1 MSEWPLLSRVRTLG
15 TPSEDATGAL
25 WQPEQQEE
33 GRGDSGSSLP
43 RGVVLKV
50 EMVKKRELDARVLA
64 KIKVKNFPLNGSTL
78 LGRKSV
84 G

>member
-1 MSEWPLLSRVRTLG
+1 MRTLS
-15 TPSEDATGAL
+15 TPPEDATGAL
-25 WQPEQQEE
+25 WQPEQQDE

-64 KIKVKNFPLNGSTL
+64 KIKVKNFPLNGSFL

-84 G
+84 GEVFVAI